1 MKKIAFFLAAMCC
14 AVSLYADC
22 ERGGNCGYDD
32 QNLIAWTY
40 NEGVLSFYGSGVMAS
55 YDAQNPAPW
64 DCWKDEVTAVVF
76 EHNVTFIAEYA
87 FYGFSHL
94 ATVQFPTGEFTIG
107 KYAFGNCSALTEVVI
122 PADVKYI
129 RKNAFNGSALQ
140 TVYLLGAEPFEF
152 MNYGGYDVPFNGCA
166 SLEHIYVPAGSLSA
180 YEAYW
185 SNTTYGNE
193 AYAPLFA
200 EGSPAQPA
208 ATTQF
213 VAGDFTYTILDADT
227 RTVSVKANST
237 EVHFPEKVAYLNYV
251 YKVTAL
257 ADNAFANNTSLTI
270 YDIPVCITAIGANA
284 FSGCTNLQR
293 VSAMTETPATLGAN
307 AFSGLPTGFDIIVP
321 ENYEE
326 AYKAAWSAYASHIN
340 VSHAPYAADVPIGD
354 FTYYLRGDDELT
366 AQITGINGAP
376 TEITIP
382 ATVVYEGYTYTINGI
397 EPKAFEDATSV
408 EKLTL
413 AIDLQQEDLNEGIS
427 ASVGFSYDKATLD
440 EKLAD
445 HTITQEEYD
454 QSIES
459 FYTTGQGTSVFD
471 AANTTLKEVVIADG
485 VTHIP
490 AGFFGGMAGIERV
503 VIPASVTSID
513 EDAFLNCTG
522 IQSVTSYRTEPINL
536 AGTYRVFPR
545 KNKVRLLFIS
555 YAARSAYKDAKW
567 DTYFY
572 FDEQEAA
579 AETDQ
584 VNVSSL
590 ESENTGD
597 AAIQATLEAMQQ
609 AAQTA
614 EADLSVNVV
623 TTNLTILRTLY
634 KDGYLNTICLPFDLT
649 TLDGTPLEGGEIFE
663 FDHAN
668 VNMSGSAA
676 SLDMVVTPTDHM
688 EAGKPYFIRWANT
701 GEILEE
707 MEFKNIVITQTTGL
721 SVQGAT
727 GNVEFKGHLGMIHIE
742 KEDELD
748 SDYSN
753 LYLIAGDQFRWPVAN
768 DVTNMKGFRA
778 YFRVYVGGGAN
789 NSPRRGMPSRIVFGE
804 KTTTGVENAAVENGV
819 VKAIENGQLVII
831 REGVRYN
838 AAGQIVK

>member
-1 MKKIAFFLAAMCC
+1 MKKLAFFLAAICC
-14 AVSLYADC
+14 AVSLYAAD
-22 ERGGNCGYDD
+22 ERGGNCGIDD

-40 NEGVLSFYGSGVMAS
+40 NDGVLSFYGSGVMAS
-55 YDAQNPAPW
+55 YSATDKAPW
-64 DCWKDEVTAVVF
+64 DCWKDSVTAVVF

-87 FYGFSHL
+87 FNGFTHL
-94 ATVQFPTGEFTIG
+94 ATVQLPTDSFVIG
-107 KYAFGNCSALTEVVI
+107 KYAFAGCTALEEIVI
-122 PADVKYI
+122 PAKVKYI

-152 MNYGGYDVPFNGCA
+152 LDYGGYDVPFNGCA

-180 YEAYW
+180 YQAYW
-185 SNTTYGNE
+185 GANQDNE
-193 AYAPLFA
+193 GYVQYFA
-200 EGSPAQPA
+200 EGAPAQAA

-382 ATVVYEGYTYTINGI
+382 ATVEYEGYTYTINGI

-413 AIDLQQEDLNEGIS
+413 TIDLQQEDLNEGIGV
-427 ASVGFSYDKATLD
+427 SVGFSFDKATLD
-440 EKLAD
+440 AMLAA
-445 HTITQEEYD
+445 HTITQELYD
-454 QSIES
+454 QLIES
-459 FYTTGQGTSVFD
+459 FYTTGQSTNVFD

-555 YAARSAYKDAKW
+555 YAARNAYKAAKW

-572 FDEQEAA
+572 FDEEEAA

-590 ESENTGD
+590 ESEQTSD
-597 AAIQATLEAMQQ
+597 ATIQATLEAMQQ

-614 EADLSVNVV
+614 EADPSVNVV
-623 TTNLTILRTLY
+623 TTNLTIQRTLY
-634 KDGYLNTICLPFDLT
+634 KDGYLNTICLPFDLA

-701 GEILEE
+701 GEIIEE
-707 MEFKNIVITQTTGL
+707 MEFKNIVITKTTGL

-742 KEDELD
+742 KEDEL
-748 SDYSN
+748 SNDYCN
-753 LYLIAGDQFRWPVAN
+753 LYLIAGDQFRWPIAN

-819 VKAIENGQLVII
+819 VKTIENGQLVII

>member
-87 FYGFSHL
+87 FNGFTHL
-94 ATVQFPTGEFTIG
+94 ATVQLPTDSFVIG
-107 KYAFGNCSALTEVVI
+107 KYAFAGCTALEEIVI
-122 PADVKYI
+122 PAKVKYI
-129 RKNAFNGSALQ
+129 RKNAFNGAGLQ
-140 TVYLLGAEPFEF
+140 NVYLLGEEPFEF
-152 MNYGGYDVPFNGCA
+152 LNYGGYDVPFNACA
-166 SLEHIYVPAGSLSA
+166 SLEHIYVPAGSLNA
-180 YEAYW
+180 YQTCWGA
-185 SNTTYGNE
+185 NQDNE
-193 AYAPLFA
+193 GYVQYFA
-200 EGSPAQPA
+200 EGSPALPA

-354 FTYYLRGDDELT
+354 FTYYLRGGEELT

-382 ATVVYEGYTYTINGI
+382 ATVEYEGYTYTINGI

-413 AIDLQQEDLNEGIS
+413 AIDLQQEDLNEGIGV
-427 ASVGFSYDKATLD
+427 SVGFSYDKATLD
-440 EKLAD
+440 EMLAD
-445 HTITQEEYD
+445 HTITQELYD
-454 QSIES
+454 QLIES
-459 FYTTGQGTSVFD
+459 FYTTGQSTNVFD

-503 VIPASVTSID
+503 IIPASVTSID

-545 KNKVRLLFIS
+545 KNKVRLLYVS
-555 YAARSAYKDAKW
+555 YAARSAYKTAKW

-590 ESENTGD
+590 ESEQTSD
-597 AAIQATLEAMQQ
+597 EDLHTTLQAMQQ
-609 AAQTA
+609 AAQ
-614 EADLSVNVV
+614 EAKADPNVNVV
-623 TTNLTILRTLY
+623 TTNLTIKRTLY
-634 KDGYLNTICLPFDLT
+634 KDGYLNTICLPFDLA
-649 TLDGTPLEGGEIFE
+649 TLDGTPLEGGEIFA
-663 FDHAN
+663 FDHAK
-668 VNMSGSAA
+668 VDMSGSSA

-707 MEFKNIVITQTTGL
+707 MEFKNIVISQTTGL

-727 GNVEFKGHLGMIHIE
+727 GNVEFKGHLGMIHID
-742 KEDELD
+742 KEDEMD
-748 SDYSN
+748 SNYSN
-753 LYLIAGDQFRWPVAN
+753 LYLIAGNQFRWPVAN

-804 KTTTGVENAAVENGV
+804 KTTTAIDNAEVQNGV